1 LLLCRAPRVSDAA
14 WPPSNMR
21 DQFGVKRNCAQ
32 PHPVL
37 SLMDEGE
44 LITKMRARVEQCR
57 RLADMTHNREMRET
71 LLQMASDGEADIRKL
86 EAQQAS

>member
-1 LLLCRAPRVSDAA
+1 
-14 WPPSNMR
+14 
-21 DQFGVKRNCAQ
+21 
-32 PHPVL
+32 
-37 SLMDEGE
+37 
-44 LITKMRARVEQCR
+44 MRARVEQCR